1 MMNRV
6 ILFKFYSAIFGV
18 ILLLASSG
26 CESYP
31 QDDYEELVVVEA
43 YAIANSILPVVRVRT
58 TTPADQFYDEA
69 ESAISGANVQL
80 VLLDESGD
88 DKEIFEYRFSTA
100 NGGLYLPVNH
110 THRVL
115 PNRTYRL
122 DIDFNDRSEVIRA
135 TTTIPDQFE
144 IISDVGETVVYQ
156 SENQLEITISETKKR
171 EDQQVYV
178 FSTIASDPVVEN
190 LTPFYRA
197 NYDNDNIEIDDVI
210 INSSGLINEGNFDR
224 NPDGTIT
231 LRFPW
236 IGVAFY
242 GENQIVTALVD
253 KNLVQLVRSQEVQL
267 GGSTLSPG
275 EIPNLTY
282 NIEGGIGIF
291 GSISTDTVTTNFVR
305 PQVTE

>member
-1 MMNRV
+1 MMKT
-6 ILFKFYSAIFGV
+6 ITLTKFYFVLFGV
-18 ILLLASSG
+18 ILLHSATG

-31 QDDYEELVVVEA
+31 QDEYEELVVVEA
-43 YAIANSILPVVRVRT
+43 YAIANRILPIVRVRT
-58 TTPADQFYDEA
+58 TTPADQFYDES

-88 DKEIFEYRFSTA
+88 DEEVFEYRFASA
-100 NGGLYLPVNH
+100 NGGLYLPVNR
-110 THRVL
+110 THHAL

-122 DIDFNDRSEVIRA
+122 DIDFNDRPEVIRA
-135 TTTIPDQFE
+135 KTTIPDQFE
-144 IISDVGETVVYQ
+144 IINDVEESVVYQ
-156 SENQLEITISETKKR
+156 SENQLEITISETMKKD
-171 EDQQVYV
+171 DQQVYV

-236 IGVAFY
+236 LGVAFY
-242 GENQIVTALVD
+242 GENQIVTALAD

-275 EIPNLTY
+275 EIPNLTF

-305 PQVTE
+305 PPVGD

>member
-1 MMNRV
+1 MIRD
-6 ILFKFYSAIFGV
+6 ILLKLFIAIFGV
-18 ILLLASSG
+18 IILLSVMG

-31 QDDYEELVVVEA
+31 QDEYEELVVVEA

-58 TTPADQFYDEA
+58 TTPADQFYDES

-88 DKEIFEYRFSTA
+88 DEEIFEYRFVSA
-100 NGGLYLPVNH
+100 NGGLYLPVNRN
-110 THRVL
+110 HRAL

-122 DIDFNDRSEVIRA
+122 DIDFNDRSEIIRA
-135 TTTIPDQFE
+135 KTTIPDQFE
-144 IISDVGETVVYQ
+144 IINNVGETVVYQ
-156 SENQLEITISETKKR
+156 SENQLEITISETIKR
-171 EDQQVYV
+171 EEQQVYV

-305 PQVTE
+305 PPETE